1 MPNKNQVDSVTCGV
15 CTLRIEDGPVNTCR
29 ICANTFCMNCG
40 EGVEGKDMCNFC
52 MMRLGKKNDFK
63 Y

>member
-1 MPNKNQVDSVTCGV
+1 
-15 CTLRIEDGPVNTCR
+15 
-29 ICANTFCMNCG
+29 MNCG
-40 EGVEGKDMCNFC
+40 EGIEGKDMCNFC